1 MTLLNLNN
9 AHFVKVYEDSQRVYA
24 WFGGLGVS
32 IYDYVNI
39 ATTLELN
46 EIDYFTMSGAPDISD
61 VIRTIELHE
70 DKLFTDEA
78 YTADMFINHE
88 MEQEIDHDFW
98 SLREEDLEE
107 SVVEMSH
114 SFFLPNSNW
123 RRTKREQNKNEHKGN
138 KTWTNREQIVNK
150 RTKGEQSMNK
160 RGTDGIT

>member
-70 DKLFTDEA
+70 DKLFTDEDC
-78 YTADMFINHE
+78 TDDMFIDHE
-88 MEQEIDHDFW
+88 MEQEIDHDF
-98 SLREEDLEE
+98 
-107 SVVEMSH
+107 
-114 SFFLPNSNW
+114 
-123 RRTKREQNKNEHKGN
+123 
-138 KTWTNREQIVNK
+138 
-150 RTKGEQSMNK
+150 
-160 RGTDGIT
+160 